1 MPEPN
6 TQCVDTAA
14 PDYQRTT
21 IVIGEKY
28 TVAVM
33 GAEGVGK
40 TVFLGSYFHMTKNL
54 GMGKHS
60 VFENNQDSWFKV
72 KTMLDTLFVKKEP
85 VSETS
90 RHNDLG
96 FSVPDLMMEVDLKS
110 VPDGDTQNVSG
121 WVDKVVSQ
129 IRRSDGVI
137 CFISGEDLIL
147 HPDEMS
153 PDNTVF
159 MKAISMFQRK
169 RTWSLGR
176 TNIPV
181 WFIVTKGDTIPDVS
195 EDELKQRVI
204 SLIKK
209 SADSSKDTAWVDRFF
224 EEGSNAMLFKVEAM
238 GKWPSANTL
247 PEEFQP
253 KNIVEPMDM
262 LFEKMIKSRKK
273 HSYITECI
281 LLVPFSCLLYFL
293 NKYFQIGVGFLAVA
307 TVFFLCFL
315 RFLDFHTKYPG
326 ELRTRFND
334 LFN

>member
-1 MPEPN
+1 MPEPS
-6 TQCVDTAA
+6 TQRVDTAA
-14 PDYQRTT
+14 PDYPGTT

-33 GAEGVGK
+33 GAVGVGK

-60 VFENNQDSWFKV
+60 VFANNQDSWIKV
-72 KTMLDTLFVKKEP
+72 NTMLDTLFVKKEP
-85 VSETS
+85 VAETS

-96 FSVPDLMMEVDLKS
+96 FSVSDLMMAVDLKS
-110 VPDGDTQNVSG
+110 VPDGDTQNMNG
-121 WVDKVVSQ
+121 WADKVVSQ
-129 IRRSDGVI
+129 LRRADGVI

-159 MKAISMFQRK
+159 MKAISIFKRK
-169 RTWSLGR
+169 WSLGR
-176 TNIPV
+176 TNIPIC
-181 WFIVTKGDTIPDVS
+181 FIVTKGDTIPDVS

-209 SADSSKDTAWVDRFF
+209 TADSSKDTAWADRLF
-224 EEGSNAMLFKVEAM
+224 EEGSNARLFKVEAM

-247 PEEFQP
+247 PKEFQP

-262 LFEKMIKSRKK
+262 LFEKMLKSRKK

-315 RFLDFHTKYPG
+315 RFWDFHTKYPG

>member
-1 MPEPN
+1 MPEPS
-6 TQCVDTAA
+6 TQRVDNAA
-14 PDYQRTT
+14 PDYPGTT
-21 IVIGEKY
+21 IAIGEKY

-33 GAEGVGK
+33 GAVGVGK

-54 GMGKHS
+54 GMGKHT
-60 VFENNQDSWFKV
+60 VFENNQDSWCKV
-72 KTMLDTLFVKKEP
+72 KTMLDTLFIKKEP
-85 VSETS
+85 VAETS

-96 FSVPDLMMEVDLKS
+96 FSVPDLMMAVDLKS
-110 VPDGDTQNVSG
+110 VLDGDTLNISG
-121 WVDKVVSQ
+121 WADKVVSQ
-129 IRRSDGVI
+129 LRRSDGVI

-147 HPDEMS
+147 HPDEMG

-159 MKAISMFQRK
+159 MKAISIFK
-169 RTWSLGR
+169 RTWSLWR
-176 TNIPV
+176 ANIPV

-209 SADSSKDTAWVDRFF
+209 AADSSKDTAWADRLF
-224 EEGSNAMLFKVEAM
+224 EEGSNARLFKVEAM

-247 PEEFQP
+247 PKEFQP

-281 LLVPFSCLLYFL
+281 LVVPFSCLLYFL

-307 TVFFLCFL
+307 MVFFLCLLHFWN
-315 RFLDFHTKYPG
+315 FHTKNPR
-326 ELRTRFND
+326 ELRTRFSE